1 QFEIT
6 RTGGEIIMNKA
17 IQDFK
22 NAIFFLERLTSG
34 QRKLVYLGGIVVL
47 MVGAI
52 LLGAP
57 STGKEGSGGK
67 LAQLRAQHQL
77 GESTLGKVDPSSATM
92 NLVLLGLRGV
102 AANVLWMEHEE
113 LNKTKNWAR
122 MEDTVRSIV
131 TLQPHFLQVWRYHG
145 WNLAYNVSSQW
156 DDVRDRFFWVKKGT
170 KFTLEGAQKNQN
182 YAELPWDVG
191 RLVGHKIGRSD
202 EWRFF
207 RKYFVKDP
215 DPQPGWGGRLSDPDI
230 NPDRRDDNYLVA
242 YDRYTDANKIE
253 AKIFDERGKGQHQM
267 MRELFRHYPARSLF
281 DMADALHREGTFG
294 EVSKTA
300 WDDAY
305 KEWVTKYG
313 KEVFL
318 VESGGGF
325 YWLNREEGD
334 IEKMIALDK
343 KAGYEVSPTEKQRWI
358 DARKKVTNYPYWRS
372 RAVLERD
379 DLMVQAHR
387 ELFDG
392 RQLYK
397 AGRYD
402 WTSEGPPV
410 SVQKLR
416 SGLEKFEEMFKRL
429 REKEESEGD
438 LSEDEKAQQLLT
450 EDDNL
455 VEEAMLALMYY
466 HKAHELAERELPKDY
481 PMKDLWEKNQDLMPT
496 IEREFRR
503 DLGGLANN

>member
-1 QFEIT
+1 MATKQSG
-6 RTGGEIIMNKA
+6 RG
-17 IQDFK
+17 
-22 NAIFFLERLTSG
+22 LERLTSG
-34 QRKLVYLGGIVVL
+34 QRKLLYLVGIVVL
-47 MVGAI
+47 MVFAI

-57 STGKEGSGGK
+57 STGEEASGGQ
-67 LAQLRAQHQL
+67 LAKMRIEYDL
-77 GESTLGKVDPSSATM
+77 GESTLGEVDPSSATM

-122 MEDTVRSIV
+122 MEDTVQSIV

-145 WNLAYNVSSQW
+145 WNLAFNVSSQW

-170 KFTLEGAQKNQN
+170 KFTMEGADKNKN

-207 RKYFVKDP
+207 REYFVTDP
-215 DPQPGWGGRLSDPDI
+215 DPQESWNGKLADPAI
-230 NPDRRDDNYLVA
+230 NPEREDNYQVA
-242 YDRYTDANKIE
+242 HQWYDEANRIE
-253 AKIFDERGKGQHQM
+253 AIVYAEKGKGQHQM

-294 EVSKTA
+294 EVSRSA
-300 WDDAY
+300 WDRAY
-305 KEWVTKYG
+305 SDWVNKYG
-313 KEVFL
+313 KEVF
-318 VESGGGF
+318 VIESGGGY
-325 YWLNREEGD
+325 YWLNPSDGD
-334 IEKMIALDK
+334 IARMMELDK
-343 KAGYEVSPTEKQRWI
+343 AAGYEVSNSEKQRWI

-372 RAVLERD
+372 RAVLEKE

-387 ELFDG
+387 ELYDG
-392 RQLYK
+392 RQLWK
-397 AGRYD
+397 AGKTD
-402 WTSEGPPV
+402 WTADGPPV
-410 SVQKLR
+410 SVQKLE
-416 SGLEKFEEMFKRL
+416 SGLTKFKKMFESLQSKQEEGEL
-429 REKEESEGD
+429 T
-438 LSEDEKAQQLLT
+438 EDEKAQSLLT

-466 HKAHELAERELPKDY
+466 HKAHELAEQELPADY
-481 PMKDLWEKNQDLMPT
+481 PLKDLWERNQELLPT

-503 DLGGLANN
+503 DLGGLQ